1 MALRRTVKALLC
13 TALFASM
20 AACSSVPEE
29 KTPAKVLCPTGAPAL
44 STLGIQD
51 PELAEVEYTEGQDLL
66 AAELNKSD
74 SEYDV
79 IVAPVNLGVK
89 SWKESDTWQL
99 NAVVTWGNLYMV
111 SDTQDWNVEDNTIGA
126 FGEGAVPGMVFQEV
140 FPDLKCDVTFYPS
153 AAEASQAL
161 ISGQVHTALLAQP
174 VAAAAVAKCKEAGTE
189 VSVVNDLQQ
198 LWQEKTGSENK
209 GYPQAGVFVK
219 KGEDESAVLEAMSS
233 FLENPT
239 DEELTAKIDEVTP
252 EKLGVP
258 STKIAVATWKA
269 QNIYYAPASEIQ
281 ADLEAFLSV
290 FGMSIPDGFL
300 RLE

>member
-13 TALFASM
+13 IALFASM

-126 FGEGAVPGMVFQEV
+126 FGEGAVPGMVSQEV

-189 VSVVNDLQQ
+189 VSVVSDLQQ
-198 LWQEKTGSENK
+198 MWQEKT
-209 GYPQAGVFVK
+209 
-219 KGEDESAVLEAMSS
+219 GEDESAVLEAMSS

-239 DEELTAKIDEVTP
+239 EEELTAKIDEVTP

-258 STKIAVATWKA
+258 NTKIAVSTWKA
-269 QNIYYAPASEIQ
+269 QNIHYGPASEIQ

-300 RLE
+300 STN